1 MNLPTYIRAAE
12 FVEQNYHEELNQTLR
27 DNLSDN
33 GYILPSVTDNQL
45 RIDNVID
52 VNGNVTTL
60 DAMMPDGTLWYVSDA
75 NAIVAKIN
83 GALRQLDNSAYP

>member
-1 MNLPTYIRAAE
+1 MNLPTYLRAEEAIE
-12 FVEQNYHEELNQTLR
+12 KNYQEELNQTLR

-33 GYILPSVTDNQL
+33 GYVLPSVTDNQL
-45 RIDNVID
+45 RVDSVVD
-52 VNGNVTTL
+52 QNGNVTTL
-60 DAMMPDGTLWYVSDA
+60 DAMMPNGTVWYVSDA

>member
-1 MNLPTYIRAAE
+1 MNLPTYLRADDAIE
-12 FVEQNYHEELNQTLR
+12 KSYQEELNQTLR

-33 GYILPSVTDNQL
+33 GYVLPSVTDNQL
-45 RIDNVID
+45 RVDSVVD
-52 VNGNVTTL
+52 QNGNVTTL
-60 DAMMPDGTLWYVSDA
+60 DAMMPDGTVWYVSDA